1 MLFFCCGQHF
11 KKRRY
16 KLQILTLQNEFF
28 MGKLIDSEIKSA
40 RPEEKKR
47 NLKDGKGLYLWVLPD
62 GRKCWRMR
70 YRFNGVENMLSLGF
84 YPNVSLANARE
95 VHKRYKDLLADGVD
109 PSSARKEQK
118 IQAAFAIS
126 NSFEAV
132 TRAWWNH
139 WREGVSESHARLTLR
154 RVEIYMLPELGRKP
168 ISEINT
174 MQAVAVL
181 RKIEANSGMS
191 ETAKR
196 AFMVFNQIM
205 RYAVA
210 HGLIERN
217 PTADIKPSDILKK
230 TEMVNFAR
238 IDERDLPE
246 LLRKIDDYIGYPL
259 TKYAMQLLSLTFV
272 RTAELRGARWSEI
285 DMEKKL
291 WVIPAERMK
300 KRRKHIVPLSDQAIN
315 VLDKIRELGFDGDL
329 IFPSERRNGNCLG
342 KSTIIQ
348 ALKVMGYKGVMTAHG
363 FRGIASTKLKSEFPV
378 DIVDMQLAHLV
389 GDKTSRA
396 YDHGLYLEPRTQ
408 MMQWWGDY
416 LEEKKNEAMI
426 EQ

>member
-1 MLFFCCGQHF
+1 
-11 KKRRY
+11 
-16 KLQILTLQNEFF
+16 
-28 MGKLIDSEIKSA
+28 
-40 RPEEKKR
+40 
-47 NLKDGKGLYLWVLPD
+47 
-62 GRKCWRMR
+62 
-70 YRFNGVENMLSLGF
+70 
-84 YPNVSLANARE
+84 
-95 VHKRYKDLLADGVD
+95 
-109 PSSARKEQK
+109 
-118 IQAAFAIS
+118 
-126 NSFEAV
+126 
-132 TRAWWNH
+132 
-139 WREGVSESHARLTLR
+139 
-154 RVEIYMLPELGRKP
+154 MLPELGRKP

-210 HGLIERN
+210 HGLIDRN
-217 PTADIKPSDILKK
+217 PTSDIKPSDILKK
-230 TEMVNFAR
+230 TETVNFAR
-238 IDERDLPE
+238 VEESEIPE
-246 LLRKIDDYIGYPL
+246 LLRKIDKYSGNPL
-259 TKYAMQLLSLTFV
+259 TRYAMQLMALTFV

-285 DMEKKL
+285 DMEKML

-300 KRRKHIVPLSDQAIN
+300 KRRPHIVPLSDQAIN
-315 VLDKIRELGFDGDL
+315 VLSEIRELGFDDDL
-329 IFPSERRNGNCLG
+329 IFPSERRNGKPMG

-348 ALKVMGYKGVMTAHG
+348 ALGVMGYKGVMTGHG
-363 FRGIASTKLKSEFPV
+363 FRGIASTKLKSKFPA

-416 LEEKKNEAMI
+416 LEEKK
-426 EQ
+426 